1 MANFCF
7 RGKSM
12 ENNGGTN
19 LRKYEREDFG
29 WTLCGTPLDIFD
41 THSYTIYSIYT
52 VLCPSPHLY
61 TVRSSQ
67 RNILYSRD
75 TFHFHFL
82 YFLRWVLCLGLTCSV
97 KSIRKWIRKVKSP
110 MTIIRKRRRKN
121 RSPMTIIRKRKRKI
135 RSPIFQPNNFDTFL
149 HLSSPKNLPFICQLE
164 KCVDMYRADIF
175 VIFGSQLAAPL
186 YKPLITLQTDR

>member
-1 MANFCF
+1 MQ
-7 RGKSM
+7 K
-12 ENNGGTN
+12 NGGTN

-97 KSIRKWIRKVKSP
+97 KSIRKWWRKVKSP
-110 MTIIRKRRRKN
+110 MTISSKRR
-121 RSPMTIIRKRKRKI
+121 RKI
-135 RSPIFQPNNFDTFL
+135 RSPISGWKTTRPFILTFQPNNFDTFL
-149 HLSSPKNLPFICQLE
+149 HLSSPKNLPLICQLE

-186 YKPLITLQTDR
+186 YKPLITLQIDR

>member
-1 MANFCF
+1 MQ
-7 RGKSM
+7 K
-12 ENNGGTN
+12 NGGTN

-41 THSYTIYSIYT
+41 THSCTIYNRSLSSPLHSQIISKEHT
-52 VLCPSPHLY
+52 V
-61 TVRSSQ
+61 
-67 RNILYSRD
+67 LYSRD

-97 KSIRKWIRKVKSP
+97 TSIWKWRRKVRYPMTIIRKRRRQIRSP
-110 MTIIRKRRRKN
+110 MTIIRKRRRK
-121 RSPMTIIRKRKRKI
+121 I
-135 RSPIFQPNNFDTFL
+135 RSPISDWKTTRQFILTFQPNNFDTFL
-149 HLSSPKNLPFICQLE
+149 HLSSPKNLPLICQLE